1 MKVMAVLVALACLAS
16 VYADIRPRSAV
27 GCLAAGCRSSRQ
39 PLRAAP
45 SRRSLELAPALRL
58 RGGRSVGAAAA
69 HGPADAS
76 KPSSL
81 KVFVAFAGWYL
92 MSIVY
97 SVLNKQVL
105 QVWKFPF
112 TFSAVQL
119 LVGALWIC
127 TLWLRVPGTGTSLR
141 EPPSVSGDDV
151 KQLMPVA
158 TFLALGH
165 ALSTVAPAYGTVA
178 FTNVVKTLEPLF
190 TCALSA
196 VFLGQIFSPLV
207 YLSLVPVIAGVILA
221 STNEVSFSAISL
233 YSGLASNLMFACRA
247 LTAKRVMGSPLGRS
261 LSPNN
266 MYGLLTLLSLALLLP
281 VGLAIEGGQL
291 AAGTAATVAELGGVW
306 PFVKLLLMTGVSHY
320 VYNECAFVAL
330 SAVHPV
336 THAVANTVKRI
347 AVIIVTVVYFRDKFT
362 AVGAA
367 GSAIAILGVF
377 LYSLAKARDGR
388 VAAAKAIKAR

>member
-1 MKVMAVLVALACLAS
+1 MRATALLVALACLAS
-16 VYADIRPRSAV
+16 VCADARPRSAV
-27 GCLAAGCRSSRQ
+27 GCLAAGCRSPQLS
-39 PLRAAP
+39 LRAVP
-45 SRRSLELAPALRL
+45 SRRSQELAPALRL
-58 RGGRSVGAAAA
+58 RGGRSAGAVVQ
-69 HGPADAS
+69 GPTQAP
-76 KPSSL
+76 KPSAL

-119 LVGALWIC
+119 LVGGLWIC
-127 TLWLRVPGTGTSLR
+127 MLWLPFPGTGASLR
-141 EPPSVSGDDV
+141 EPPSVSRDDV
-151 KQLMPVA
+151 KQLLPVA
-158 TFLALGH
+158 SFLALGH

-207 YLSLVPVIAGVILA
+207 YLSLLPVIAGVILA
-221 STNEVSFSAISL
+221 STNEVSFSMISL
-233 YSGLASNLMFACRA
+233 VSGLASNLMFALRA
-247 LTAKRVMGSPLGRS
+247 LSAKRVMGRPLGRS
-261 LSPNN
+261 LSASN
-266 MYGLLTLLSLALLLP
+266 MYGLLTLISLALLLP

-291 AAGTAATVAELGGVW
+291 AAGTAATIAELGGVW

-347 AVIIVTVVYFRDKFT
+347 AVIIVTVIYFRDKFT
-362 AVGAA
+362 AVGAL

-388 VAAAKAIKAR
+388 IAAAKAIKAQ

>member
-1 MKVMAVLVALACLAS
+1 MKPTVILVVLACVAS
-16 VYADIRPRSAV
+16 VYADAQPRSAV
-27 GCLAAGCRSSRQ
+27 RSLASGCRTPEL
-39 PLRAAP
+39 PLLATLT
-45 SRRSLELAPALRL
+45 RRTSQLAPALRL
-58 RGGRSVGAAAA
+58 RGGRSAAGAVQ
-69 HGPADAS
+69 GPAKAP
-76 KPSSL
+76 KSSSF

-105 QVWKFPF
+105 SVWKFPF

-127 TLWLRVPGTGTSLR
+127 TLWLPVTGTGASLR

-151 KQLMPVA
+151 KQLMPIA
-158 TFLALGH
+158 SFLALGH

-207 YLSLVPVIAGVILA
+207 YLSLLPVIAGVVLA
-221 STNEVSFSAISL
+221 STNEISFSMISL
-233 YSGLASNLMFACRA
+233 VSGLASNLMFALRA
-247 LTAKRVMGSPLGRS
+247 LSAKRVMSSSLGRN
-261 LSPNN
+261 LSPSN
-266 MYGLLTLLSLALLLP
+266 MYGLLTLIALALLLP
-281 VGLAIEGGQL
+281 VGLAVEGGQL
-291 AAGTAATVAELGGVW
+291 AAGTAATIAELGGVW
-306 PFVKLLLMTGVSHY
+306 PFVRLLLMTGVSHY

-330 SAVHPV
+330 STVHPV

-347 AVIIVTVVYFRDKFT
+347 AVIIVTVIYFGDKFT
-362 AVGAA
+362 MAGAA
-367 GSAIAILGVF
+367 GSTISILGVF

-388 VAAAKAIKAR
+388 LAAAKAVKA

>member
-1 MKVMAVLVALACLAS
+1 
-16 VYADIRPRSAV
+16 
-27 GCLAAGCRSSRQ
+27 
-39 PLRAAP
+39 
-45 SRRSLELAPALRL
+45 
-58 RGGRSVGAAAA
+58 
-69 HGPADAS
+69 
-76 KPSSL
+76 
-81 KVFVAFAGWYL
+81 VFVAFAGWYL

-127 TLWLRVPGTGTSLR
+127 TLWLRVPGTGASLR
-141 EPPSVSGDDV
+141 EPPSVSGDVV